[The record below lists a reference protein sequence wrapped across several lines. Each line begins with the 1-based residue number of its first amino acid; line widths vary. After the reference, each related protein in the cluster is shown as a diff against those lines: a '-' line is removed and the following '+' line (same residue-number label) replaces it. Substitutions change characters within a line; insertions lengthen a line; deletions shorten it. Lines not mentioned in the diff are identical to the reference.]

1 MTRSYRTPKGT
12 ELPLLNLRGRDYLE
26 VKYRLVWFREEHPDW
41 SIETQFSGITE
52 TSATARAVI
61 RDSDGRVIATS
72 HKFESK
78 KNFPDFLE
86 KAETGAIGRALAL
99 IGYGA
104 QFCADEFDEG
114 GETFLARDTAKS
126 NRADESIG
134 EESVL
139 EGAQILP
146 GASETSMK
154 GDVLADEEMSLGDPG
169 EYRVSFGRRYKGMKL
184 KDIPRQDIE
193 GYVEW
198 LDENAA
204 KKGLPL
210 SDEARV
216 LKGAVGRYLRS
227 LPESGRQ
234 AATSR
239 PGPTTGSAQPERP
252 GGGVGK
258 L

>member
-1 MTRSYRTPKGT
+1 MAGRYRTPKGT
-12 ELPLLNLRGRDYLE
+12 G
-26 VKYRLVWFREEHPDW
+26 
-41 SIETQFSGITE
+41 
-52 TSATARAVI
+52 
-61 RDSDGRVIATS
+61 
-72 HKFESK
+72 
-78 KNFPDFLE
+78 
-86 KAETGAIGRALAL
+86 
-99 IGYGA
+99 
-104 QFCADEFDEG
+104 
-114 GETFLARDTAKS
+114 
-126 NRADESIG
+126 SIG

-146 GASETSMK
+146 GASESSVK
-154 GDVLADEEMSLGDPG
+154 GEVSADEEMSLGDPG
-169 EYRVSFGRRYKGMKL
+169 EYRISFGRRYKGMKL

-227 LPESGRQ
+227 LPESGMQ
-234 AATSR
+234 AAPSR
-239 PGPTTGSAQPERP
+239 PVPTTGPAQPERP
-252 GGGVGK
+252 GGEANK